1 MKIVDRRID
10 LAGHRI
16 MVTGAGGGM
25 GRGLARTFAAWG
37 AQLAV
42 SDLSDEAAQST
53 LAEIRKAGGDGIA
66 TRMDVSD
73 EASVEAGV
81 AASWKALGGLDLLV
95 NNAGILSVANVVDM
109 TLKDWQLVLGVNA
122 TGVFLV
128 SRAVAKRMIEQAEPA
143 SIISTSSISG
153 KRGDA
158 DLAHYS
164 ASKHAVI
171 GFTQALAQEL
181 ASHDILVNAVC
192 PGLVETPMMGTLTHD
207 AETSVSSYLENQLI
221 KRVQTPEDIA
231 YAMAFLHTS
240 RAMTGQSL
248 NVDGGTVF
256 N

>member
-1 MKIVDRRID
+1 MKALNRRID
-10 LAGHRI
+10 LSGHRI

-25 GRGLARTFAAWG
+25 GRGIARTFAAWG
-37 AQLAV
+37 ARVAV
-42 SDLSDEAAQST
+42 SDLSDEAAQAT
-53 LAEIRKAGGDGIA
+53 LADIRKAGGDGMA
-66 TRMDVSD
+66 TKMDTSD
-73 EASVEAGV
+73 EASVETGV
-81 AASWKALGGLDLLV
+81 AASWEALGGLDLLV
-95 NNAGILSVANVVDM
+95 NNAGVLSVANVVDM
-109 TLKDWQLVLGVNA
+109 APKDWQLVLDVNA

-128 SRAVAKRMIEQAEPA
+128 SRTVAKRMIEQAEPA

-158 DLAHYS
+158 GLAHYS

-181 ASHDILVNAVC
+181 APHDILVNAIC
-192 PGLVETPMMGTLTHD
+192 PGLVETPMMDKLTDD
-207 AETSVSSYLENQLI
+207 AETSVSAYLENQLI